1 MILDY
6 GTGKYPLLN
15 FTCLLVRVIVT
26 GIGLRAKLRTTPSS
40 KWPLT
45 LRVGPNLS
53 FSKDAHFYIFMLLFE
68 SIEELLEWVSS
79 TYCHGMKHNEIPEM
93 LLGIETNFVNS
104 MLCFTVALIL
114 SDRSLGYNCV
124 NLAKTSRL
132 LAEKMFS
139 LKTCLKN
146 SLQESE
152 NIICLIKT

>member
-1 MILDY
+1 
-6 GTGKYPLLN
+6 
-15 FTCLLVRVIVT
+15 
-26 GIGLRAKLRTTPSS
+26 
-40 KWPLT
+40 
-45 LRVGPNLS
+45 
-53 FSKDAHFYIFMLLFE
+53 
-68 SIEELLEWVSS
+68 
-79 TYCHGMKHNEIPEM
+79 MKHNEIPEM